1 MDTIDMTVLVEAAD
15 GEPLLWLETDANGN
29 TTLNDVSG
37 LAVQRWMLGWGW
49 KRWPFT
55 ATWSREGLR
64 PEDWDEW
71 CKDDFRID
79 IDQWWIS
86 MRESSRY
93 WTAHLYVWGF
103 SREYAYD
110 YLVNRIEPGMLI
122 KDEDKDEDEDEDEE
136 LAALPE

>member
-79 IDQWWIS
+79 TPF
-86 MRESSRY
+86 RY
-93 WTAHLYVWGF
+93 WSASIYVWGVN
-103 SREYAYD
+103 REDAYD
-110 YLVNRIEPGMLI
+110 YLVSRLEPGMLI
-122 KDEDKDEDEDEDEE
+122 KDEDKDEDEDEE